1 MREQKV
7 TLGSVQRPDWAG
19 NSLVKRIQAEGIAPC
34 RGSEAWMSTV
44 WLQQR
49 GPGEQGP
56 DPSGLVGTVRV
67 LNSKRGR
74 ECFGINQ
81 IGNANLLLCKI
92 CSSLAPVT
100 SNLGNLHSLGV
111 LSRPGLPPCLS
122 SALRDTSPR
131 ESWSLHTPWAEALSA
146 LCLDC
151 LVRVFYSEHP
161 WEAEAGLSLEQRVG
175 GSMPL

>member
-19 NSLVKRIQAEGIAPC
+19 NSLVKLIQAEGIAPC
-34 RGSEAWMSTV
+34 RGSEAGMSTVCAGTARRPV

-131 ESWSLHTPWAEALSA
+131 ES
-146 LCLDC
+146 
-151 LVRVFYSEHP
+151 
-161 WEAEAGLSLEQRVG
+161 
-175 GSMPL
+175 